1 MSRPTNCVVDASVGI
16 KLVVAEDGT
25 EQATDL
31 LLDPAV
37 ALHVPDLFFIE
48 CANVL
53 WKKARRGEYSV
64 DDAADD
70 LADLRE
76 IDPNATPSISL
87 VDRAFLIANAE
98 GISAYDA
105 CYVALAEQLG
115 VPLVTADDRLAAKLA
130 GTSHQVLSLA
140 MVW

>member
-31 LLDPAV
+31 LLDPSV
-37 ALHVPDLFFIE
+37 VLHVPDLFFIE

-64 DDAADD
+64 DDAVDD

-76 IDPNATPSISL
+76 IDPNATPSTSL

-105 CYVALAEQLG
+105 CYVALAEQLD

-130 GTSHQVLSLA
+130 GTSHQVLTLA
-140 MVW
+140 MV